1 MNQFLP
7 LHLQNNAA
15 QKFNYTKGPVIK
27 LTSFVIIMI
36 CLMFAPAFLSA
47 QSTSN
52 QNDLE
57 TSKIILPSFTKIK
70 AGTNVRVIL
79 VQSTTDSVFIYT
91 SKETAKHI
99 RYSISNGEL
108 SIRGNYSFLSD
119 KTATVLIGVTNLQKI
134 VIDENATVSTNGILK
149 TNTLAVLM
157 RGDGTASINADA
169 ENVTT
174 NIKGKGKVTITGNYE
189 TSSSYFDVYGAMV
202 IEYAR
207 KEVNTVAQH

>member
-7 LHLQNNAA
+7 RHLQNSSA
-15 QKFNYTKGPVIK
+15 QKINNTKGPVAK
-27 LTSFVIIMI
+27 LSSFVILI
-36 CLMFAPAFLSA
+36 CLLLASGLLTA
-47 QSTSN
+47 QSTSS

-70 AGTNVRVIL
+70 AGTNIRIIL
-79 VQSTTDSVFIYT
+79 VQSNTDSVFIY
-91 SKETAKHI
+91 SRKETAKHL

-108 SIRGNYSFLSD
+108 RIKGNYSFLSD
-119 KTATVLIGVTNLQKI
+119 KTATVLVGVTNLEKI

-169 ENVTT
+169 ENITT

-189 TSSSYFDVYGAMV
+189 TSSSHFDISGAMV
-202 IEYAR
+202 VEYAR